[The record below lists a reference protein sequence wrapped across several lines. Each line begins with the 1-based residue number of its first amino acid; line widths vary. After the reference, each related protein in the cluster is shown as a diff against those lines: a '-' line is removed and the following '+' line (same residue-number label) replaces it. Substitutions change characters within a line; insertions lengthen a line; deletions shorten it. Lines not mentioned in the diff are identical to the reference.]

1 MLSILIVEDDITF
14 SLMLTTWLGKKGF
27 VVRSS
32 SSVSDAKRRLGEEA
46 FDLVISDLRLPDSDG
61 IDLLKWLKSTHPSL
75 PLIMMTSYAEIQTA
89 VQAMKLGAADYIA
102 KPLNPDEL
110 LGKIKEL
117 VRVEEKAPARVPVS
131 SAPDL
136 YIEGQSQAARQLY
149 EHVRLVAP
157 TDMSVLVTGASGT
170 GKEYIARRIHE
181 QSNRSKA
188 PFVAVDCGAIPKEL
202 SASEFFGH
210 VKGSFTGALSDR
222 KGYFEVADGGT
233 IFLDE
238 VGELPTPTQARLLRV
253 LETGEFIRVGSSKV
267 QKTNVRIVAAT
278 NVNLTQA
285 VAEGKFREDLFY
297 RLSTVPIQVP
307 PLRERGEDIIL
318 LFRKFAS
325 DCAEK
330 YRMPPIRL
338 DEEARQ
344 LMLSYRWPGNVREL
358 KNITERISVIEE
370 NRDITASVLR
380 LYLPDLNIEKYPVLV
395 KQDSDQKI
403 FNSEREILYQVLFD
417 MKKDVNE
424 LKKLVHDIMGGKM
437 PIEVPEEPAAYP
449 HPIHTVH
456 PVPSIQEAEAVEEE
470 ESLSLEEV
478 EKEMIRK
485 ALEKHNGRRKNA
497 AADLKISERTLY
509 RKIKEYNLE

>member
-1 MLSILIVEDDITF
+1 MIKVDVQQIKQRF
-14 SLMLTTWLGKKGF
+14 
-27 VVRSS
+27 
-32 SSVSDAKRRLGEEA
+32 
-46 FDLVISDLRLPDSDG
+46 G
-61 IDLLKWLKSTHPSL
+61 I
-75 PLIMMTSYAEIQTA
+75 IGNNA
-89 VQAMKLGAADYIA
+89 G
-102 KPLNPDEL
+102 LNRAIDVAL
-110 LGKIKEL
+110 
-117 VRVEEKAPARVPVS
+117 
-131 SAPDL
+131 
-136 YIEGQSQAARQLY
+136 Q
-149 EHVRLVAP
+149 VAP
-157 TDMSVLVTGASGT
+157 TDLSVLITGESGV
-170 GKEYIARRIHE
+170 GKETFPQIIHQNSPRKHGQYIAV
-181 QSNRSKA
+181 N
-188 PFVAVDCGAIPKEL
+188 CGAIPEGTIDSEL
-202 SASEFFGH
+202 FGH
-210 VKGSFTGALSDR
+210 EKGSFTGALSDR

-380 LYLPDLNIEKYPVLV
+380 LYLPDL
-395 KQDSDQKI
+395 
-403 FNSEREILYQVLFD
+403 YQVLFD

-437 PIEVPEEPAAYP
+437 PIEMPEEPAAYP